1 MTRHGSCPRYVVAS
15 PCTAID
21 TLSNHRHTRTV
32 GIHGG
37 HTGVFGGEHA
47 VGGEHALVGG
57 QTLGGQAFGG
67 HSFDS
72 GLLADGR
79 HDLGDGIFVGDGSIA
94 GNHLMYGRVPRFGRG
109 GVFLGYDYPD
119 PSLCYQYPEYD
130 NPAAGCYGLY
140 PAG

>member
-1 MTRHGSCPRYVVAS
+1 MSPATVALGLTLAPAAFAAGHGGGGFAGHVGGFGG
-15 PCTAID
+15 
-21 TLSNHRHTRTV
+21 HV

-119 PSLCYQYPEYD
+119 PSLCYQYPEY
-130 NPAAGCYGLY
+130 
-140 PAG
+140 